1 MHTLRNAIPVRY
13 LIAMTFLG
21 LLLSGCYIRKPTGP
35 IPVKEIAAPQQS
47 ANPPLVIVLPGRGDN
62 LKDLESV
69 GIAHAIQKGWPQA
82 DVLLAGATIGYY
94 IYGGLAKRLH
104 DEIIVPARQHGY
116 REIWLTGASMGGMGA
131 LLYASL
137 YPHEVTGLVLF
148 APYMGSNSL
157 IQKITA
163 DGGARHWNPG
173 PVPATVNGE
182 NYQTEIWRVVKAWAL
197 HPETAQNVWLA
208 AGSRDRLLPAS
219 QLVAAALP
227 SGHFIELPGGHDWKL
242 WDAAATQIFARISA
256 QTAQDCAHNVAG
268 C

>member
-1 MHTLRNAIPVRY
+1 MCTLRNSILVRY
-13 LIAMTFLG
+13 LIAMTLLS
-21 LLLSGCYIRKPTGP
+21 LLLSGCYMRKPAGP
-35 IPVKEIAAPQQS
+35 IPVKEIPAPQQATS
-47 ANPPLVIVLPGRGDN
+47 HPLVIVLPGRGDD
-62 LKDLESV
+62 LKDLQSV
-69 GIAHAIQKGWPQA
+69 DIAQAIHKAWPQA
-82 DVLLAGATIGYY
+82 DVLLAGATISYY
-94 IYGGLAKRLH
+94 AYGSLTKRLH
-104 DEIIVPARQHGY
+104 DEIIVPAQQRGY

-131 LLYASL
+131 LLYERQ
-137 YPHEVTGLVLF
+137 YPHDVTGLVLF
-148 APYMGSNSL
+148 APYMGDKSL
-157 IQKITA
+157 VEKITA
-163 DGGARHWNPG
+163 DGGLRNWNPG
-173 PVPATVNGE
+173 AAPASVNGE
-182 NYQTEIWRVVKAWAL
+182 NYQTEIWRVVKTWAL